1 MLDYHLQRLKNS
13 ADYFLFKFDED
24 KIETELKN
32 ITANFNRN
40 GKYKIRLLLN
50 KWGNINTEFSAV
62 KENTSKIRIL
72 LSRKKRCVDDKFLY
86 HKTTYRRWDEELNTA
101 KQKGYD
107 EVLFINKNDELLEGA
122 ISNLVI
128 EKNGKLF
135 TPAIELGILNGCYR
149 KYLLK
154 KAKCEEKLLILNDL
168 VNADKIILCNSV
180 RKEVIVDEV
189 YDQTEISIL
198 NP

>member
-40 GKYKIRLLLN
+40 
-50 KWGNINTEFSAV
+50 E
-62 KENTSKIRIL
+62 
-72 LSRKKRCVDDKFLY
+72 
-86 HKTTYRRWDEELNTA
+86 
-101 KQKGYD
+101 
-107 EVLFINKNDELLEGA
+107 NDELLEGA